1 MLRQRR
7 ERWRRLLER
16 AREWARWLA
25 RELERRGVRVEEI
38 ILFGSVARG
47 DFQDDS
53 DLDLIIVSPDWRGM
67 SVTDR
72 LGLLYRLWDK
82 PVDATFVAVT
92 REELERL
99 LEKSVAIRD
108 ASGYWVRVYP

>member
-1 MLRQRR
+1 MRRRR
-7 ERWRRLLER
+7 ERWRRLLGQ

-25 RELERRGVRVEEI
+25 EELERRGIRVEEI
-38 ILFGSVARG
+38 VLFGSVARG
-47 DFQDDS
+47 DFREDS
-53 DLDLIIVSPDWRGM
+53 DLDMIVVSQDWEGM

-72 LGLLYRLWDK
+72 LGLLYRIWDK

-99 LEKSVAIRD
+99 LERSIVLRD
-108 ASGYWVRVYP
+108 ARNYWVRVYP